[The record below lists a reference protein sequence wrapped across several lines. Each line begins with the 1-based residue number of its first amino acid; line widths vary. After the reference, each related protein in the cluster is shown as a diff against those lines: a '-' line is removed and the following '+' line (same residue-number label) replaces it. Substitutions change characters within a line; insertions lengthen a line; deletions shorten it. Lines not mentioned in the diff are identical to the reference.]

1 MIALKYDISSDLT
14 DLQKNLFFKVH
25 SWRRR
30 FSILFSISSIL
41 VFLIIYFHIWN
52 KIRKSVWQHIRKNVF
67 WIAILYLWTR
77 QPYSFHSVIFNQI
90 TFGRFGK
97 GLFLKVCSHTIIYY
111 CGLLINFFL
120 ILEDLFQSSN
130 GMP

>member
-1 MIALKYDISSDLT
+1 MITLKYDISSDVT

-77 QPYSFHSVIFNQI
+77 QPYSFHSVIFSQI

-97 GLFLKVCSHTIIYY
+97 GLFLKVRSHTIIYY
-111 CGLLINFFL
+111 CGLLINLFL
-120 ILEDLFQSSN
+120 ILDLFQRSN

>member
-1 MIALKYDISSDLT
+1 MITLKYDISSDVT

-77 QPYSFHSVIFNQI
+77 QPYSFHSVIFSQI

-97 GLFLKVCSHTIIYY
+97 GLFLKVRSHTIIYY
-111 CGLLINFFL
+111 CGLLINLFL
-120 ILEDLFQSSN
+120 ILDLFQRSK